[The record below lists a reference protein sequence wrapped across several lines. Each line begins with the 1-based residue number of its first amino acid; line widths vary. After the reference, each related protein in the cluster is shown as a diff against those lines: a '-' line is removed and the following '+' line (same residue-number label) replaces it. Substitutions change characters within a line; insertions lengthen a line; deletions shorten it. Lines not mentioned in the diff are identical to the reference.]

1 MTRIPPIGLIPK
13 SIFERHVKIN
23 RYNDICAAIVRYQ
36 NANLQINEEWI
47 KELDELTQFLQLN
60 DKKG

>member
-1 MTRIPPIGLIPK
+1 MASKPPIGIVPQF
-13 SIFERHVKIN
+13 IFERQVKTT

-36 NANLQINEEWI
+36 NAGIQVNDEWI
-47 KELDELTQFLQLN
+47 KELDELTLWLQLN